1 VVARSGSGAST
12 SRSSVIP
19 RGLEPLLRAT
29 NNLALVP
36 SLVGFPVTA
45 EIGVVASGLST
56 LAPPTLLAVLIVI
69 LSSTGTG
76 LLIELAASRV
86 MTTKV
91 GVSRL
96 ARVLGWVA
104 ARSVAE
110 M

>member
-1 VVARSGSGAST
+1 
-12 SRSSVIP
+12 
-19 RGLEPLLRAT
+19 LRAI

-36 SLVGFPVTA
+36 SLVGFPVTT
-45 EIGVVASGLST
+45 EVGVFASGLST
-56 LAPPTLLAVLIVI
+56 LAPLTLLAVLIVI

-76 LLIELAASRV
+76 LLVELATSRV
-86 MTTKV
+86 MTIKV

-96 ARVLGWVA
+96 ARVPERVA

>member
-1 VVARSGSGAST
+1 
-12 SRSSVIP
+12 
-19 RGLEPLLRAT
+19 
-29 NNLALVP
+29 
-36 SLVGFPVTA
+36 VGFPVTT
-45 EIGVVASGLST
+45 EVGVFASGLST
-56 LAPPTLLAVLIVI
+56 LAPLTLLAVLIVI

-76 LLIELAASRV
+76 LLIELATSRV

-96 ARVLGWVA
+96 ARVPGWVA